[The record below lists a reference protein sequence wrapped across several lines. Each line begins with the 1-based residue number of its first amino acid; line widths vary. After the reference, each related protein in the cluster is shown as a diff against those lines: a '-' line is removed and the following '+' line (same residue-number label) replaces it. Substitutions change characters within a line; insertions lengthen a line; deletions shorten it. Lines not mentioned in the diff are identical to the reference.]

1 MVDASVVRKAIE
13 LNPKLLALC
22 KEISGQTGLSLDN
35 LINLALYQMAKS
47 MGYISPQARAVPA
60 PPGIDLLDRAE
71 PAPRPRRKSSQGA
84 QGAQIGRVA
93 PQRPAKKPA
102 QDILYFQLDDGPMN
116 PIRKDVFLIGR
127 GSKCDC
133 VIQHRSISREHS
145 VITKERGGWFIEDLN
160 SANGTWLNGEQI
172 GKHKIA
178 GGEEL
183 QISNY
188 RLRFSIRP
196 G

>member
-1 MVDASVVRKAIE
+1 MVDASVVRKAVE

-35 LINLALYQMAKS
+35 LVNLALYEMAKRL
-47 MGYISPQARAVPA
+47 GYVSPQARAVPP

-71 PAPRPRRKSSQGA
+71 PVPPPRRKSV

-102 QDILYFQLDDGPMN
+102 QDVLYFQLDDGPMN

-133 VIQHRSISREHS
+133 VIQHRSISREHA

-160 SANGTWLNGEQI
+160 SANGTWLSGEQI

>member
-13 LNPKLLALC
+13 INPKLLALC

-35 LINLALYQMAKS
+35 LVNLALYEMARRL
-47 MGYISPQARAVPA
+47 GYVSPQARAVPA

-71 PAPRPRRKSSQGA
+71 PAPRPRRKASQGA
-84 QGAQIGRVA
+84 SIGRVA
-93 PQRPAKKPA
+93 PQRPAKKAA

-133 VIQHRSISREHS
+133 VIQHRSVSREHA

-160 SANGTWLNGEQI
+160 SANGTWFNGEQI
-172 GKHKIA
+172 GKHKLT

-188 RLRFSIRP
+188 RLRFSVRP

>member
-1 MVDASVVRKAIE
+1 MVDTSVVRKAIE
-13 LNPKLLALC
+13 INPELLALC
-22 KEISGQTGLSLDN
+22 QEISGQTGLSLDN
-35 LINLALYQMAKS
+35 LVNLAIYQMAKS
-47 MGYISPQARAVPA
+47 MGYISPQARAVTA
-60 PPGIDLLDRAE
+60 PPGIDLLDLAE
-71 PAPRPRRKSSQGA
+71 PAPRPRRKST
-84 QGAQIGRVA
+84 QGAQIDHVP
-93 PQRPAKKPA
+93 PQRPVMKPA
-102 QDILYFQLDDGPMN
+102 QNILFFQLDDGPIN

-133 VIQHRSISREHS
+133 VIQHRSISREHA

-160 SANGTWLNGEQI
+160 SANGTWQNGEQI
-172 GKHKIA
+172 GKHKLT

>member
-1 MVDASVVRKAIE
+1 MVDASVVRKAVEI
-13 LNPKLLALC
+13 NPKLLAIC
-22 KEISGQTGLSLDN
+22 KEISAQTGMSLDN
-35 LINLALYQMAKS
+35 LINLALYEMAKRL
-47 MGYISPQARAVPA
+47 GYVSPQARAIPA
-60 PPGIDLLDRAE
+60 PKGIDLVDRAE
-71 PAPRPRRKSSQGA
+71 PAPRPRRKSAGA
-84 QGAQIGRVA
+84 APIGRVA
-93 PQRPAKKPA
+93 PQKAAKKPA
-102 QDILYFQLDDGPMN
+102 QDVLFFQLDDGPMN

-133 VIQHRSISREHS
+133 VIQHRSVSREHA

-160 SANGTWLNGEQI
+160 SANGTWFNGEQI
-172 GKHKIA
+172 GKHKIT

-188 RLRFSIRP
+188 RLRFSVRP

>member
-1 MVDASVVRKAIE
+1 MDASVVRKAVEI
-13 LNPKLLALC
+13 NPKLLALC
-22 KEISGQTGLSLDN
+22 KEISGQTGLSLDS
-35 LINLALYQMAKS
+35 LVNLALYEMAKRL
-47 MGYISPQARAVPA
+47 GYISPQARAVPA
-60 PPGIDLLDRAE
+60 PEGIDLLDRAE

-84 QGAQIGRVA
+84 PIGRVA

-102 QDILYFQLDDGPMN
+102 QDVLFFQLDEGPMN

-133 VIQHRSISREHS
+133 VIQHRSISREHA
-145 VITKERGGWFIEDLN
+145 VITRERGGWFIEDLN

-172 GKHKIA
+172 GKHKIS
-178 GGEEL
+178 GGEEF

-188 RLRFSIRP
+188 RLRFSVRP
-196 G
+196 A

>member
-1 MVDASVVRKAIE
+1 MVDASVVRKAVEI
-13 LNPKLLALC
+13 NPKLLAIC
-22 KEISGQTGLSLDN
+22 KEISAQTGMSLDN
-35 LINLALYQMAKS
+35 LINLALYEMAKRL
-47 MGYISPQARAVPA
+47 GYVSPQARAIS
-60 PPGIDLLDRAE
+60 PPKGIDLVDRAE
-71 PAPRPRRKSSQGA
+71 PAPRPRRKSAGA
-84 QGAQIGRVA
+84 APIGRVA
-93 PQRPAKKPA
+93 PQKQAKKPG
-102 QDILYFQLDDGPMN
+102 QDVLFFQLDDGPMN

-133 VIQHRSISREHS
+133 VIQHRSVSREHA

-160 SANGTWLNGEQI
+160 SANGTWFNGEQI
-172 GKHKIA
+172 GKHKIT

-188 RLRFSIRP
+188 RLRFSVRP

>member
-1 MVDASVVRKAIE
+1 MVDASLVRKAIE
-13 LNPKLLALC
+13 INPKLLALC

-35 LINLALYQMAKS
+35 LVNLALYEMAKRL
-47 MGYISPQARAVPA
+47 GYVSPQARAVEA

-71 PAPRPRRKSSQGA
+71 PAPRPRRKSSA
-84 QGAQIGRVA
+84 AAPIGRVA

-102 QDILYFQLDDGPMN
+102 QDTLYFQLDEGPLN

-133 VIQHRSISREHS
+133 VIQHRSVSREHA

-188 RLRFSIRP
+188 RLRFSVRP
-196 G
+196 A